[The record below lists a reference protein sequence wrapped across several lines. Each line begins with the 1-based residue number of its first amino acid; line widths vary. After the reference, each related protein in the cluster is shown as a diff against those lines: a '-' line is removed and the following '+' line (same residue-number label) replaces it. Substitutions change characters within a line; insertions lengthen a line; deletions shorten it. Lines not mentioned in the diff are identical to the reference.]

1 MAHEIVFYKSSFLF
15 SARKAT
21 KTQRFLCNFGY
32 NFVKLCVTKNTKFA
46 IKKMRTDSNA
56 FIYAVSTI
64 VIAHF
69 VIGFIW
75 LWRKMN
81 KKK

>member
-1 MAHEIVFYKSSFLF
+1 MMPNVLS
-15 SARKAT
+15 
-21 KTQRFLCNFGY
+21 KT
-32 NFVKLCVTKNTKFA
+32 TKFV

-56 FIYAVSTI
+56 FLYAVATI
-64 VIAHF
+64 ILAHF

>member
-1 MAHEIVFYKSSFLF
+1 MPNDLS
-15 SARKAT
+15 
-21 KTQRFLCNFGY
+21 KT
-32 NFVKLCVTKNTKFA
+32 TKFV
-46 IKKMRTDSNA
+46 IKKMRTDSNE
-56 FIYAVSTI
+56 FIYAVATI

-75 LWRKMN
+75 LWRKLN

>member
-1 MAHEIVFYKSSFLF
+1 MKMFFTNVVFYFPL
-15 SARKAT
+15 AMIQRRKG
-21 KTQRFLCNFGY
+21 F
-32 NFVKLCVTKNTKFA
+32 FVELSVAKYTKFA
-46 IKKMRTDSNA
+46 KKNMRTDSNE
-56 FIYAVSTI
+56 FIYAVTTI